1 MVSTVA
7 AVFLFTYT
15 VSLSLAEVKSCQ
27 QNQNCS
33 ISKHGSLPVNSET
46 QFPFEEKEEEASDE
60 FQDGFSIIYIPAEP
74 VAFIPFG
81 KQLCVVHQPSCS
93 DDLLQHVPIYL
104 AQRAIII

>member
-1 MVSTVA
+1 MVSTLA

-15 VSLSLAEVKSCQ
+15 VSLSLAEVKNCH

-33 ISKHGSLPVNSET
+33 ISKHSSLPVSSDT

-60 FQDGFSIIYIPAEP
+60 FQDGFSLICIPAEP
-74 VAFIPFG
+74 IAFISFG
-81 KQLCVVHQPSCS
+81 NQPHIVHQTSRPV
-93 DDLLQHVPIYL
+93 DLLQRVPIYL